1 MAHTGDLLDALG
13 YNQTNQLAAPNKHTM
28 SRVIHQVIFFIT
40 FVLGVFALA
49 ICTNALVKR
58 NHEIGAANETL
69 PPGGKRESGANSR

>member
-1 MAHTGDLLDALG
+1 
-13 YNQTNQLAAPNKHTM
+13 M

-69 PPGGKRESGANSR
+69 PPGGKRKSGANSR